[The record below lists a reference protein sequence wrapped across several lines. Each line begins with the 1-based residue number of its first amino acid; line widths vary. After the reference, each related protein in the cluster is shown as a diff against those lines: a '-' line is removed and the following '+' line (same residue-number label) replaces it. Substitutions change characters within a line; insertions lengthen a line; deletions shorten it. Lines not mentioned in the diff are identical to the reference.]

1 MANKHMETS
10 LVIREMQL
18 KITMKHH
25 NILIVMTKIKKI
37 KTILNVDKDVEQL
50 ELSYTPGRSINL

>member
-25 NILIVMTKIKKI
+25 NIPIVMTKIKKI

>member
-18 KITMKHH
+18 KTTMKHH
-25 NILIVMTKIKKI
+25 NIPIVMTKIKKI
-37 KTILNVDKDVEQL
+37 KTILNVDRDVENWNFHTL
-50 ELSYTPGRSINL
+50 LGGV